1 MAIHYAG
8 YFVQAT
14 LISAFYSCYSFYI
27 VKVGDGAAPKYL
39 DPKYLGIVK
48 TLPNPT

>member
-1 MAIHYAG
+1 MKIG
-8 YFVQAT
+8 EQG
-14 LISAFYSCYSFYI
+14 IQ
-27 VKVGDGAAPKYL
+27 KMGAAPKYL